1 MKIQK
6 TEPFKSPWS
15 SKIKRNERHSTLNL
29 TFVRKEKDGRTTEF
43 VAPLGIV
50 QWTQFTPDELAVGI
64 MGAIGDAVIATVKAY
79 SKTHPEFIEI
89 VPSPDVP
96 ATGNPNKTK
105 KGKPNMAIQKK
116 STAKKAVKKAAVKAP
131 AKKAA
136 VKAPAKKEAV
146 KAAVKK
152 APEKKTCCCK
162 CGKKVAA
169 KKPAKK

>member
-1 MKIQK
+1 MKTPK

-15 SKIKRNERHSTLNL
+15 PKLKRNERHSTLNL

-89 VPSPDVP
+89 VPPSDVP
-96 ATGNPNKTK
+96 AAGKPNKTQ

-116 STAKKAVKKAAVKAP
+116 ATAKKAVKKEAVKAP
-131 AKKAA
+131 AKK
-136 VKAPAKKEAV
+136 AV

-152 APEKKTCCCK
+152 APAKKSCCK
-162 CGKKVAA
+162 CGKKAAA